1 MNIFEYK
8 ETFIFSIKAL
18 FHKSI
23 LKLSIISLLLSFV
36 ILSCVLFAFWN
47 AFPSI
52 QWIKVIFWGVFNDL
66 LNSIWIF
73 IISTLFILLYP
84 PLSTIISGFYLDPI
98 SHKVNLLLGHKY
110 RDNSSHI
117 SGIITGIRILG
128 LSTLSF
134 ILVLL
139 LKWTLISNIYLVI
152 FLQFLASGYIIGKE
166 YYEIVA
172 LKIFTYE
179 KISLFRKKNFLV
191 LNIAGVF
198 SAFLFI
204 VPILNLIAP
213 MLTIIMMTS
222 LVDRLNKNY
231 SIKK

>member
-1 MNIFEYK
+1 MLINIF
-8 ETFIFSIKAL
+8 A
-18 FHKSI
+18 
-23 LKLSIISLLLSFV
+23 LLSFA

-52 QWIKVIFWGVFNDL
+52 QWIKVIFWGVFDDI

-98 SHKVNLLLGHKY
+98 SHKTNLLLGNKY
-110 RDNSSHI
+110 MDNSSHI
-117 SGIITGIRILG
+117 SGIIAGIRILG
-128 LSTLSF
+128 LSTLIF
-134 ILVLL
+134 ILILL

-179 KISLFRKKNFLV
+179 KISLFRKKNFLA
-191 LNIAGVF
+191 LNIIGSFCSLLFVIPFLMF
-198 SAFLFI
+198 SSDTFKFFRLLI
-204 VPILNLIAP
+204 VAIAVATFDSWNSPLRFGKGSFNPP
-213 MLTIIMMTS
+213 MS
-222 LVDRLNKNY
+222 
-231 SIKK
+231 SS

>member
-1 MNIFEYK
+1 MKVVEYI
-8 ETFIFSIKAL
+8 ETIIFSIKAL
-18 FHKSI
+18 LHKSI
-23 LKLSIISLLLSFV
+23 LKLSIISLLLSFI

-52 QWIKVIFWGVFNDL
+52 QWIKIIFWGVFDDL
-66 LNSIWIF
+66 LNSIWVF

-98 SHKVNLLLGHKY
+98 SHKVNLILGNKY
-110 RDNSSHI
+110 KDNSSHI
-117 SGIITGIRILG
+117 SGIIAGIRILG

-134 ILVLL
+134 ILILL
-139 LKWTLISNIYLVI
+139 LKWLLISNIYLVI
-152 FLQFLASGYIIGKE
+152 FIQFLASGYIIGKE

-179 KISLFRKKNFLV
+179 KISLFRKRNFFV
-191 LNIAGVF
+191 LNIAGCI

-213 MLTIIMMTS
+213 MLTIIIMTS
-222 LVDRLNKNY
+222 LVDKLDKKY
-231 SIKK
+231 TIKK

>member
-8 ETFIFSIKAL
+8 ETIIFSIKAL

-47 AFPSI
+47 TFPSI

-110 RDNSSHI
+110 KDNSSHI

-128 LSTLSF
+128 LSTLIF

-179 KISLFRKKNFLV
+179 KISLFRKKNFLI
-191 LNIAGVF
+191 LNITGVF